1 MVLEELMRRIS
12 MMAGLALAV
21 AVLTGCPTTP
31 TYPKCEND
39 DHCKEKGEV
48 CVQGQC
54 QECATDANCK
64 EGFTCQANKC
74 APRPPECTTD
84 TQCGSGRICEAGKC
98 GPAQCSADTQCP
110 AGGKCERG
118 RCQVPRD
125 TCTTSADCGEGR
137 ECRAGKCVT
146 AAPEACNWEPV
157 RFGFNESTLSS
168 EAQSRLSA
176 LVDCIKT
183 TGSRIT
189 LEGHADERGTE
200 EYNLQLSN
208 RRAASVKRYLSD
220 LGVSPRLLE
229 TVGYG
234 ETRPLNTASDEEAW
248 GQNRRV
254 EFRR

>member
-1 MVLEELMRRIS
+1 MRRIS

-31 TYPKCEND
+31 PYPKCEND
-39 DHCKEKGEV
+39 NHCKEKGEV

-64 EGFTCQANKC
+64 AGFTCQANKC

-84 TQCGSGRICEAGKC
+84 TQCGAGRICEAGKC
-98 GPAQCSADTQCP
+98 GPAQCTTDTQCP
-110 AGGKCERG
+110 GGNKCDRG
-118 RCQVPRD
+118 RCQAPRD
-125 TCTTSADCGEGR
+125 TCTSSADCGEGR

-146 AAPEACNWEPV
+146 AAPETCNWEPV
-157 RFGFNESTLSS
+157 RFGFNEATLSS
-168 EAQSRLSA
+168 EAQARLSE
-176 LVDCIKT
+176 LVDCVKAH
-183 TGSRIT
+183 GSRVT

-208 RRAASVKRYLSD
+208 RRAAAVKRYLTN
-220 LGVSPRLLE
+220 LGISSRLLE

-234 ETRPLNTASDEEAW
+234 ETRPLNSAADEEAW

>member
-1 MVLEELMRRIS
+1 MRQIS
-12 MMAGLALAV
+12 MVAGLALAV
-21 AVLTGCPTTP
+21 VVLSGCPSTP

-39 DHCKEKGEV
+39 THCQEKGEV

-74 APRPPECTTD
+74 TPKGPECTTD

-98 GPAQCSADTQCP
+98 ATAQCAADTQCP
-110 AGGKCERG
+110 SGSKCERG
-118 RCQVPRD
+118 RCQAPRD
-125 TCTTSADCGEGR
+125 TCSSNADCGEGQQCQNGR
-137 ECRAGKCVT
+137 CVSGG
-146 AAPEACNWEPV
+146 ASQCSWEPIS
-157 RFGFNESTLSS
+157 FGFNESNLTS
-168 EAQSRLSA
+168 EAQSRLSTLA
-176 LVDCIKT
+176 ECLKASGEKV
-183 TGSRIT
+183 T

-208 RRAASVKRYLSD
+208 RRAASVKRYLTD
-220 LGVSPRLLE
+220 LGIASNRLQA
-229 TVGYG
+229 VGFG
-234 ETRPLNTASDEEAW
+234 ETRPLSTASDEEAW